1 MRGAHR
7 CPPLAWRGWA
17 ATQCLRP
24 MRHMGLLLPGTAGG
38 FLMSSVS
45 WQPFS
50 TPSPSP
56 PLPPPPPPPASSLSL
71 FLPPLTFTSYW
82 VCPLWNGAR
91 VREGALSPLRA
102 GGDCEPQMA
111 PGGGLWVA
119 ELSPL
124 YMGAPGGGAGGLSWW
139 VVGGPPQS
147 AGRGRGFQGAGT
159 RCKEPWL
166 SFRRPEP

>member
-24 MRHMGLLLPGTAGG
+24 MWHMGLLLPGTAGG

-124 YMGAPGGGAGGLSWW
+124 YMGAPGGSRGAVL
-139 VVGGPPQS
+139 VGS
-147 AGRGRGFQGAGT
+147 GRASPECWEGQGIPGCRHQVQGALAELQT
-159 RCKEPWL
+159 P
-166 SFRRPEP
+166 